1 MALRRKQNMDSLT
14 EKYKILN
21 IYKEDKYQEIT
32 LAVEKENHE
41 KIVILNILQ
50 KKFLPNP
57 DSLLN
62 FRSCISSL
70 VYSEETDN
78 EIFLAT
84 TYKKGFPISKY
95 IQYYKPILK
104 TRINFVY
111 EYLEK
116 ISSYDCL
123 HIKLANSLVKES
135 QIIIEENNVAFN
147 DILIMD
153 DVFEKNIGFNILCS
167 SIHETL
173 RLFIFGEATISEGK
187 LKDLPNE
194 LQTFL
199 NDLSINKQN
208 YISLKEIFSAFKTI
222 YLYNLYLDDKN
233 SALLMEDVK
242 NSVKSSKDVKNSVK
256 SSKERPLPIY
266 NPTDAFSLK
275 QDNDINE
282 KANVPE
288 KESPNDNPNIEST
301 LGEGVFLDDYMSG
314 INKDSNIGPSI
325 IESTDEVVLP
335 GQHISDDTD
344 DSDNMQTTEEI
355 TGGVVLPGE
364 PISGDTDDSGDEQ
377 ATEETTAG
385 VVLPGDHIA
394 DDTDDSGDG
403 QTTEEITAG
412 VLLPGDHIADDT
424 DDSIDGQTT
433 EEITAGGLLPGDHI
447 ADDTDDSID
456 GQTTE
461 EITAGGL
468 LPGDHI
474 ADDTDDSI
482 DGQTTEEITAGGL
495 LPGDHI
501 ADDTDDSGDG
511 QTTEEI
517 TDDDFYQEDEDDI
530 PIEFKD
536 FENDYA
542 HLFKPIDSSIEPT
555 SVLKTQ
561 KINEK
566 DRKVIAIIL
575 IAALLGIILTVCNKT
590 NLLFFKD
597 NLPVATFQ
605 HERLYDEWIFQVDDS
620 ETVFQSYEWTVKQNG
635 KDAISGSGSEFR
647 FKETFLDEGEFT
659 VSLRILDD
667 ENNWS
672 QTYSNNYYNIIN
684 DIDTININPNSDQ
697 SKEQFDSLSV
707 QFQDESS
714 ISKDDTVFRNGT
726 YSLQISGNKQ
736 NEESKLT
743 INNLVMDNNS
753 VISMWIL
760 SDSTESFRVQLL
772 GYNGKTLAFKRSVNF
787 KPSSKNYWELLSV
800 SQETNNV
807 DRMEIVFS
815 NMSSRIWIDDLDINS
830 YK

>member
-1 MALRRKQNMDSLT
+1 MDSHM
-14 EKYKILN
+14 EKYKILT
-21 IYKEDKYQEIT
+21 IYKEDKYQKIT
-32 LAVEKENHE
+32 LAIEKENHE

-50 KKFLPNP
+50 KKFLPSP

-62 FRSCISSL
+62 FRSCIASL
-70 VYSEETDN
+70 VYSEETDD
-78 EIFLAT
+78 EIILAT
-84 TYKKGFPISKY
+84 SYKKGFPISKY

-111 EYLEK
+111 EYLDK
-116 ISSYDCL
+116 ITSYDCL

-147 DILIMD
+147 DILITD
-153 DVFEKNIGFNILCS
+153 DVFEKNIDFNLLCS

-173 RLFIFGEATISEGK
+173 KLFIFGEATISEEK

-208 YISLKEIFSAFKTI
+208 YINLKEIFSAFKNI
-222 YLYNLYLDDKN
+222 YLYSLYLDDKN
-233 SALLMEDVK
+233 SALLM
-242 NSVKSSKDVKNSVK
+242 KDVKNSVK
-256 SSKERPLPIY
+256 SSEERPLPIY
-266 NPTDAFSLK
+266 NPINAFGLK
-275 QDNDINE
+275 QDQNINE

-288 KESPNDNPNIEST
+288 KESPTDNPTVEST
-301 LGEGVFLDDYMSG
+301 LNEGVFLDDYMSR
-314 INKDSNIGPSI
+314 IIKDSNIGPAI
-325 IESTDEVVLP
+325 IKSTDEVVLP
-335 GQHISDDTD
+335 GEHVS
-344 DSDNMQTTEEI
+344 N
-355 TGGVVLPGE
+355 
-364 PISGDTDDSGDEQ
+364 DTDDSGDGQ
-377 ATEETTAG
+377 TTEEITAG
-385 VVLPGDHIA
+385 VVLPGEHVS

-412 VLLPGDHIADDT
+412 VVLPGEHI
-424 DDSIDGQTT
+424 S
-433 EEITAGGLLPGDHI
+433 
-447 ADDTDDSID
+447 
-456 GQTTE
+456 
-461 EITAGGL
+461 
-468 LPGDHI
+468 
-474 ADDTDDSI
+474 
-482 DGQTTEEITAGGL
+482 
-495 LPGDHI
+495 
-501 ADDTDDSGDG
+501 DDTDDSGDM
-511 QTTEEI
+511 QATEEI

-542 HLFKPIDSSIEPT
+542 NLFKPIDSSIEPT

-561 KINEK
+561 KINKK
-566 DRKVIAIIL
+566 DRKIIAIIL